1 MSAVCCR
8 MDWVPCCWQFARPR
22 SYVKAR
28 HRAPARRA
36 PAHCAGLLSA
46 AAGELTLPP
55 APHPVCRSRR
65 TPSSTTCRCVL
76 APARARCAVQ
86 RGVPACSALTRRPR
100 ASASTCAARW
110 RCACRTASRRHVA
123 ARSLELT
130 RSQVSVHDPPETCT
144 GSACPGADASLA
156 SLLQIY
162 FDKMLTKSPFKSNC
176 CSPYHCCGC
185 LNLCGE
191 VAVLAPCDGCN
202 GCPCMIMFPCFMD
215 FYPGLQDAQAFVD
228 FIIVAREDFKQRK
241 RACARA
247 GTCVLRVARAPPCR
261 AAGADARLCRVDAQ
275 RSRRAPACSTP
286 SAARKRAVHRV
297 PSAA

>member
-1 MSAVCCR
+1 
-8 MDWVPCCWQFARPR
+8 
-22 SYVKAR
+22 
-28 HRAPARRA
+28 
-36 PAHCAGLLSA
+36 
-46 AAGELTLPP
+46 
-55 APHPVCRSRR
+55 
-65 TPSSTTCRCVL
+65 
-76 APARARCAVQ
+76 
-86 RGVPACSALTRRPR
+86 
-100 ASASTCAARW
+100 
-110 RCACRTASRRHVA
+110 
-123 ARSLELT
+123 
-130 RSQVSVHDPPETCT
+130 
-144 GSACPGADASLA
+144 
-156 SLLQIY
+156 
-162 FDKMLTKSPFKSNC
+162 MLTKSPFKSNC

-297 PSAA
+297 PSAAKMQDTQGAPSLPLPHTRAMLSHTSVITQHSLAPSAVAVCLRACGALLLRSLAPHLPAYCGRCAGMPITALPLL